1 MITIANGIAN
11 FFIIAVACLMYSITA
26 FVITLIYFAISDRY
40 EKHPLIALYD
50 YLKSLVTG

>member
-26 FVITLIYFAISDRY
+26 FVVTLIYFAISDRY